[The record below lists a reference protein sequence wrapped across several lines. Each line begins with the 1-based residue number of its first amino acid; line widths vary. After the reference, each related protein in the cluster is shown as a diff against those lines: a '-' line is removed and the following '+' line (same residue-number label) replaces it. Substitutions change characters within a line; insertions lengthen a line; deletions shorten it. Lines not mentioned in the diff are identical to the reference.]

1 MGGPA
6 WRLSYRYTLLHATSC
21 GGRWSAISL
30 VVRAASS
37 AVRHRAFVE
46 ATPGSQSLGAK
57 VIVPVVD
64 AEKSTSVLSFAG
76 LVGSC
81 VCLLMLSGGAIAMA
95 NAIVGTVPCSKS

>member
-1 MGGPA
+1 MEIVLPVHAPA
-6 WRLSYRYTLLHATSC
+6 CDVLR
-21 GGRWSAISL
+21 GRWSAISL